1 LKYTT
6 VIANFNCKAVIHG
19 FNKFPVNSSIDHP
32 EKIVKRDDS
41 ELVKRAKKGDGKAY
55 DELTL
60 LYKEAV
66 FSIIYRMV
74 HNRQEAEDLTQEA
87 FIKAYNS
94 INSFN
99 EEYAFSTW
107 LFKIATNNCIDFFRK
122 RKLKTYSMD
131 QTIQYKDEEIQQ
143 EFADTE
149 PTAEK
154 EILSSEKSAIIRN
167 AIDHLPEKYRTAI
180 ILRHHE
186 ERSYEE
192 IADIL
197 SLPLGTV
204 KARIFR
210 AREMLKKGLKD
221 VLT

>member
-1 LKYTT
+1 MR
-6 VIANFNCKAVIHG
+6 
-19 FNKFPVNSSIDHP
+19 
-32 EKIVKRDDS
+32 RDDS
-41 ELVKRAKKGDGKAY
+41 NLVKLAKSGDGKAY
-55 DELTL
+55 DELTV
-60 LYKEAV
+60 LYRDAV

-74 HNRQEAEDLTQEA
+74 HNQQEAEDLTQEA

-131 QTIQYKDEEIQQ
+131 QKIKYKDEEFQQ
-143 EFADTE
+143 EYASSD

-154 EILSSEKSAIIRN
+154 EMLASEKSNMIRQAIER
-167 AIDHLPEKYRTAI
+167 LPEKYRTAI
-180 ILRHHE
+180 VLRHHE
-186 ERSYEE
+186 EKSYEE
-192 IADIL
+192 IAAIL
-197 SLPLGTV
+197 DLPLGTV

-210 AREMLKKGLKD
+210 AREMLKRNLKNM
-221 VLT
+221 LF

>member
-1 LKYTT
+1 MKK
-6 VIANFNCKAVIHG
+6 N
-19 FNKFPVNSSIDHP
+19 
-32 EKIVKRDDS
+32 DS
-41 ELVKRAKKGDGKAY
+41 DLVKRAKKGDGKAY
-55 DELTL
+55 DELNR
-60 LYKEAV
+60 LYKDAV
-66 FSIIYRMV
+66 YSIIYRMV

-122 RKLKTYSMD
+122 RKLRTYSMEK
-131 QTIQYKDEEIQQ
+131 TVKYKDDEIQI
-143 EFADTE
+143 EYADPN

-154 EILSSEKSAIIRN
+154 ELLSSEKSRMIKHAVEK
-167 AIDHLPEKYRTAI
+167 LPEKYKTAI
-180 ILRHHE
+180 VLRHHE

-192 IADIL
+192 IAEIL
-197 SLPLGTV
+197 NLPLGTV

-210 AREMLKKGLKD
+210 AREMLKKSLKD
-221 VLT
+221 ILL

>member
-1 LKYTT
+1 M
-6 VIANFNCKAVIHG
+6 
-19 FNKFPVNSSIDHP
+19 NKFSAIWLYEHK
-32 EKIVKRDDS
+32 KITGKHLKRDDS
-41 ELVKRAKKGDGKAY
+41 ELVKRAKAGDGKAY
-55 DELTL
+55 DELIV
-60 LYKEAV
+60 LYNDAV

-74 HNRQEAEDLTQEA
+74 HNKQEAEDLAQEA

-131 QTIQYKDEEIQQ
+131 QTIKYKDDEIQQ
-143 EFADTE
+143 EYADSD

-154 EILSSEKSAIIRN
+154 ELLSTEKSAMIRK
-167 AIDHLPEKYRTAI
+167 AIENLPEKYRIAI
-180 ILRHHE
+180 TMRHHYE
-186 ERSYEE
+186 CSYED
-192 IADIL
+192 IAQELD
-197 SLPLGTV
+197 LPLGTV

-210 AREMLKKGLKD
+210 AREMLKKSLKD
-221 VLT
+221 IIT